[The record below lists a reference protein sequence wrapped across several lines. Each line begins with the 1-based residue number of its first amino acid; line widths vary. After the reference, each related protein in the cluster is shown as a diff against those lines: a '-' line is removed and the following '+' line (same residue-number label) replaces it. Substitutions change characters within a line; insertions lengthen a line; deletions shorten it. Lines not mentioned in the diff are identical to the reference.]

1 MSVERFSGADLQHG
15 GVVSRTAL
23 VSGRYLVSLIVLAL
37 LCWLPNLA
45 LSHLHVP
52 TFNMLRRDMSGWWFS
67 FGREV
72 LSVLL
77 FQALVFAAAR
87 VVISGRAR
95 AGEALADALGS
106 TARSLSRIVPA
117 TLIVKAP
124 VLIATIALI
133 WIVKGGPSQ
142 PGPRLA
148 LGGLVT
154 ALSAVADL
162 VITVAVGLFPAVL
175 AAEPLGPFQ
184 ALRRSARLLS
194 GYRWRYFGLYLIFF
208 LGLAV
213 VQGAL
218 TALSFARTSLAARVI
233 ALVDGRQLAGS
244 LLDAIFAVM
253 LVVIYFDRRSLTDG
267 MRPAD
272 IATVF
277 D

>member
-1 MSVERFSGADLQHG
+1 
-15 GVVSRTAL
+15 
-23 VSGRYLVSLIVLAL
+23 
-37 LCWLPNLA
+37 
-45 LSHLHVP
+45 
-52 TFNMLRRDMSGWWFS
+52 
-67 FGREV
+67 
-72 LSVLL
+72 
-77 FQALVFAAAR
+77 
-87 VVISGRAR
+87 
-95 AGEALADALGS
+95 
-106 TARSLSRIVPA
+106 
-117 TLIVKAP
+117 
-124 VLIATIALI
+124 
-133 WIVKGGPSQ
+133 
-142 PGPRLA
+142 LA